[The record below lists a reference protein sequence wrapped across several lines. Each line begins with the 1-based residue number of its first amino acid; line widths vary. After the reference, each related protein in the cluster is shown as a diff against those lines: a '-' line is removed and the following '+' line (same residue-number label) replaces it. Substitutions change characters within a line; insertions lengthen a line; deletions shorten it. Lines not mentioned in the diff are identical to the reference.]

1 MYILEDLYT
10 GNVRP
15 GERSF
20 RQNSQYS
27 RALTPAGH
35 SSGLGLAATPSDSY
49 SLVGDLLQL
58 GHALERAGDGSPVK
72 DSTTMPLHLDSK
84 RRRQEKEKKIALGHR
99 PDDHEETFTYSMPTM

>member
-27 RALTPAGH
+27 RALAQAVE
-35 SSGLGLAATPSDSY
+35 SGDALIK
-49 SLVGDLLQL
+49 SLTEEQ
-58 GHALERAGDGSPVK
+58 
-72 DSTTMPLHLDSK
+72 
-84 RRRQEKEKKIALGHR
+84 KKLFEEYMDAQREVNILT
-99 PDDHEETFTYSMPTM
+99 DCETFIYAFKLGAKLILDILENGEMREI

>member
-27 RALTPAGH
+27 RALAQAVE
-35 SSGLGLAATPSDSY
+35 SGDALIK
-49 SLVGDLLQL
+49 SLTEEQ
-58 GHALERAGDGSPVK
+58 
-72 DSTTMPLHLDSK
+72 
-84 RRRQEKEKKIALGHR
+84 KKLFEAYMDAQREVNILT
-99 PDDHEETFTYSMPTM
+99 DCETFIYSFKLGAKLMLDVLGNGEMREI